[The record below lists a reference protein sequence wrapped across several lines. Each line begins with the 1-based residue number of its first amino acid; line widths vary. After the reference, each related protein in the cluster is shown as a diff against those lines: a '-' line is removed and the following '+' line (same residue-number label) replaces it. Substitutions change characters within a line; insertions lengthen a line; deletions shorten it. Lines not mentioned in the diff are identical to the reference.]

1 MKFPIDIQYNIVLAI
16 LYAIYCPMQIP
27 SNMVCSSSLSG
38 AFFPPLNLKFY
49 SQFINRISR

>member
-49 SQFINRISR
+49 SQFMNRISR